1 MLLKVLKKIGI
12 KEAYAAGF
20 DGYATDE
27 GPNYFDPDMEYNFTS
42 AEADE
47 LNHYVIFEL
56 GKLSADFDLHF
67 ITSSYYNIKKEQ

>member
-1 MLLKVLKKIGI
+1 MRQALTAMLQMRV
-12 KEAYAAGF
+12 
-20 DGYATDE
+20 
-27 GPNYFDPDMEYNFTS
+27 DPDMEYNFTS